1 MTTTTLIR
9 LFRSLLL
16 VLVLL
21 LDQNGDHGCR
31 VGGASSAVLAFSVG
45 TTTTTMRSSSNP
57 MTTKSSSFV
66 TALRSTSSSSSTNN
80 DDHTSASTSK
90 VLQPGDT
97 IAVIGASG
105 NVGKLVA
112 LRLSDT
118 YNVHGIVRDASS
130 ASLREFFKERL
141 VVDDDGA
148 TQTGTTP
155 GSKGSIQLFEVDL
168 LEELERQQKKEN
180 LNKFGS
186 GSGASGYNKVC
197 PKSLLEPLKTANAIV
212 ICTGTTAFPT
222 EAWSRNGE
230 KDVSSEVL
238 TALWETKFNVKD
250 TLTQLDELG
259 LNTPNNIDAK
269 GNRLLIDAWDYAAEV
284 PKKRAIL
291 LSSIGVQRRTDM
303 PFPILNACGV
313 LDAKAEAEAY
323 LMTQATNGVNKY
335 NYTIL
340 RPGQLFG
347 GPYDNN
353 YYLGTIFELDKD
365 SDTQDVEMQVGDTL
379 LGDTL
384 RSSLAEITAQICETN
399 TALNLDFAVV
409 NVKGAAPSVSQ
420 IQTKLQQL

>member
-1 MTTTTLIR
+1 MTLLIR
-9 LFRSLLL
+9 LFSSLLL
-16 VLVLL
+16 SLL
-21 LDQNGDHGCR
+21 LLLLWDNNGDHGSRCG
-31 VGGASSAVLAFSVG
+31 VSSVFTFSVG
-45 TTTTTMRSSSNP
+45 KLTITRSSRTTPILSSLVTTLRSSSN
-57 MTTKSSSFV
+57 T
-66 TALRSTSSSSSTNN
+66 
-80 DDHTSASTSK
+80 DDNGAASTS
-90 VLQPGDT
+90 VSSALQPGDT

-130 ASLREFFKERL
+130 SSLREFFKGRL
-141 VVDDDGA
+141 VDDGEERK
-148 TQTGTTP
+148 TT
-155 GSKGSIQLFEVDL
+155 KETGSIQLFEVDL
-168 LEELERQQKKEN
+168 LEELERQQKKDS

-186 GSGASGYNKVC
+186 GSGASGYNKSC
-197 PKSLLEPLKTANAIV
+197 PKSLLAPLQTAHAIV

-230 KDVSSEVL
+230 KDVTSEVL
-238 TALWETKFNVKD
+238 QSLWETKLNVQD
-250 TLTQLDELG
+250 TLQNLDSLG
-259 LNTPNNIDAK
+259 LNTPNNIDSK
-269 GNRLLIDAWDYAAEV
+269 GNRLLIDAWEYAAEV

-291 LSSIGVQRRTDM
+291 LSSIGVQRRTEM

-313 LDAKAEAEAY
+313 LDAKADAEAY
-323 LMTQATNGVNKY
+323 LTEQAKNNDYT
-335 NYTIL
+335 YTIL

-365 SDTQDVEMQVGDTL
+365 SDTQELEMQVGDTL

-384 RSSLAEITAQICETN
+384 RSSVAEITAQLCDTN

>member
-1 MTTTTLIR
+1 MTLLIR
-9 LFRSLLL
+9 MFSSLSLSL
-16 VLVLL
+16 LVLL
-21 LDQNGDHGCR
+21 LWDNIGNHGSRC
-31 VGGASSAVLAFSVG
+31 GGVSSVFAFSVG
-45 TTTTTMRSSSNP
+45 KLTTTRSSR
-57 MTTKSSSFV
+57 TTSISSSFV
-66 TALRSTSSSSSTNN
+66 TTLRSSSI
-80 DDHTSASTSK
+80 DDNGAASASA
-90 VLQPGDT
+90 LQPGDT

-130 ASLREFFKERL
+130 SSLRDFFKGRL
-141 VVDDDGA
+141 ADDGEERKTKA
-148 TQTGTTP
+148 TT
-155 GSKGSIQLFEVDL
+155 GSIQLFEVDL
-168 LEELERQQKKEN
+168 LEEVERQLKKES

-186 GSGASGYNKVC
+186 GSGASGYNKSC
-197 PKSLLEPLKTANAIV
+197 PKSLFEPLQSANAIV

-230 KDVSSEVL
+230 KDVTSEVL
-238 TALWETKFNVKD
+238 KSLWDTKFNVKD
-250 TLTQLDELG
+250 TLQNLDALG
-259 LNTPNNIDAK
+259 LNTPTNIDSK
-269 GNRLLIDAWDYAAEV
+269 GNRLLIDAWNYAADV

-291 LSSIGVQRRTDM
+291 LSSIGVQRRTAM

-313 LDAKAEAEAY
+313 LDAKADAEAY
-323 LMTQATNGVNKY
+323 LMEQATSTTTEKY

-365 SDTQDVEMQVGDTL
+365 SDTQELEMQVGDTL

-384 RSSLAEITAQICETN
+384 RSSVAEITAQLCDTN

-409 NVKGAAPSVSQ
+409 NVKGSAPSVSQ